1 MKKTYIQPEVEITL
15 PLLETAILG
24 VSLNIDDQNQGSG
37 DAEDDEEGIEGDTN
51 WFNHWEE
58 FS

>member
-24 VSLNIDDQNQGSG
+24 VSLNIDDKNQGSG
-37 DAEDDEEGIEGDTN
+37 DAEDDEEGIEGDVN

>member
-37 DAEDDEEGIEGDTN
+37 DAEDDDEGIEGDAN

>member
-24 VSLNIDDQNQGSG
+24 VSLNIDDKNQGSG
-37 DAEDDEEGIEGDTN
+37 DAEDDEEVIEGDAN